1 MKKIIFVIA
10 TLAFLALFLNWIKIE
25 HIFHSEPL
33 GVNNQSAVVL
43 YATSW
48 CPYCKK
54 VRKLLK
60 DQDVSYFEYD
70 IENSVEGLRKY
81 KELNGKGV
89 PVLSVNG
96 TVIHGYDEKAIFAAL
111 KKLR

>member
-1 MKKIIFVIA
+1 MLPLHPPQKTAPKKQPESA
-10 TLAFLALFLNWIKIE
+10 
-25 HIFHSEPL
+25 SEAHRK
-33 GVNNQSAVVL
+33 GAVVNNQSTVVL

-60 DQDVSYFEYD
+60 DQGVSYFEYD

-96 TVIHGYDEKAIFAAL
+96 NVIHGYDEKAILAAL
-111 KKLR
+111 K